1 MEFPLVTVIV
11 PAYNAEKYIAE
22 TLTSICNQTYAPL
35 EIIVVDDGSTD
46 RTAEIIKTD
55 FPNVRYVHQVNS
67 GSCAAPRNNGLSLA
81 SGAYVTF
88 LDADDIMTPDKI
100 KTQVTELEANPDAV
114 MTISNYRNFS
124 PEEQGHD
131 HFSTCPR
138 VTFELTQTSK
148 AYAAISPDTCR
159 EIMIQENF
167 TSACSPMYRRED
179 LVDEKGYDVSLKAC
193 EDFHLN
199 YRIAMRGVVLV
210 NPMIGFE
217 RRMHDSNMSSDNER
231 MLRNYV
237 TSRSDLSSKE
247 SKLNLIYQLDQRIRN
262 AMRSL
267 QSCLIEKRQIAE
279 AAKIYTKTF
288 PPQNPSEA
296 LSDVKQLIKI
306 VISTIGFFPGKSET
320 QAIDKKPDPR

>member
-100 KTQVTELEANPDAV
+100 KTQVMELEANPYAV

-124 PEEQGHD
+124 IDKHEPD

-138 VTFELTQTSK
+138 ISGELKK
-148 AYAAISPDTCR
+148 ANTAYLTLTPEGCR
-159 EIMIQENF
+159 AIMIDENF
-167 TSACSPMYRRED
+167 TSACSPLYRRKH
-179 LVDEKGYDVSLKAC
+179 LIDEKGYDISLRAC

-199 YRIAMRGVVLV
+199 YRIAMRGTVIV
-210 NPMIGFE
+210 NPIIGFE
-217 RRMHDSNMSSDNER
+217 RRMHESNMSSDNER
-231 MLRNYV
+231 MLRYFIA
-237 TSRSDLSSKE
+237 SRKDLARMESNPALAKALYHRISDV
-247 SKLNLIYQLDQRIRN
+247 N
-262 AMRSL
+262 RSL
-267 QSCLIEKRQIAE
+267 QSCLLIKNQRKE
-279 AAKIYTKTF
+279 ALRIFKETF
-288 PPQNPSEA
+288 PPASFRNLKADLKLA
-296 LSDVKQLIKI
+296 LKIAVK
-306 VISTIGFFPGKSET
+306 KSRNRT
-320 QAIDKKPDPR
+320 KPEL

>member
-199 YRIAMRGVVLV
+199 YRIAMRGAVLV

-231 MLRNYV
+231 MLRNYIK
-237 TSRSDLSSKE
+237 SRSDLAEKE
-247 SKLNLIYQLDQRIRN
+247 KNKILAQKLYIRVKEKK
-262 AMRSL
+262 RSL
-267 QSCLIEKRQIAE
+267 QRCLVQNQKFRKALNVYRE
-279 AAKIYTKTF
+279 TF
-288 PPQNPSEA
+288 PPVNYQELNHDLRQA
-296 LSDVKQLIKI
+296 VKLII
-306 VISTIGFFPGKSET
+306 NGL
-320 QAIDKKPDPR
+320 KKGR